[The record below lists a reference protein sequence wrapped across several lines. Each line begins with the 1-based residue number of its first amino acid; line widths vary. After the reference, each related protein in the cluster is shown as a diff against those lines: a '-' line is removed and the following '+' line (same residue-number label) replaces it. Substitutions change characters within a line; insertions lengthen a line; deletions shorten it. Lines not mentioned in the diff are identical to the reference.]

1 MQQKETKQNEVLTS
15 KKNKYKFSVR
25 EIIFLSVSTLSA
37 LIFSAVMPIALYMNF
52 YGAIQLVVV
61 FQIAFFFQIGLYK
74 VNKPFSFTIM
84 AILLGM
90 FLIYSLPVG
99 LSFVISALFLEIA
112 TLPLQLKGFERLANI
127 LKTSLFI
134 PVTML
139 PYYFLFKTLNPDKFA
154 NSKYFNGEL
163 NNTWWFIILM
173 TFIILLVGFL
183 ATLLAQKVAI
193 ELNKAGV
200 FNKIFNEK
208 KK

>member
-25 EIIFLSVSTLSA
+25 EIIFLSVSTLAA

-139 PYYFLFKTLNPDKFA
+139 PYYFLFKVLNPDKFA